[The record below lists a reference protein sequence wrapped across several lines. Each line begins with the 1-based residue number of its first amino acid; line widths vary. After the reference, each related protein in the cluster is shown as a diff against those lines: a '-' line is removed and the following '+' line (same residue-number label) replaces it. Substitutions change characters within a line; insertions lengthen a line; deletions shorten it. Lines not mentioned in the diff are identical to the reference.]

1 MKFNLFF
8 RITQPKVAGSVFRS
22 KFSLLLLFILV
33 GIPSVISASVLENDN
48 LDQGSEGVIY
58 VSGNAVLFGENS
70 ISNGKIIEIESTKEN
85 VSREPT
91 KKLEVIAD
99 LVKVHQ
105 KSKEI
110 ALQKILDN
118 AKKDKKKIC
127 FESSWNP
134 KFFNLTLS
142 KMAGFSSQI
151 SNSYSKLSALLHF
164 WVKVL
169 PNYKIQL
176 EKQKYYTSLS
186 YLQFG
191 KYTNSSRRGPPQLS

>member
-1 MKFNLFF
+1 MFLFCAVFAQANNYEESQMTNLSQTIFVSNKA
-8 RITQPKVAGSVFRS
+8 IIYGAEHMHILNSSYKLPKRPVVDKTPKS
-22 KFSLLLLFILV
+22 
-33 GIPSVISASVLENDN
+33 
-48 LDQGSEGVIY
+48 
-58 VSGNAVLFGENS
+58 
-70 ISNGKIIEIESTKEN
+70 
-85 VSREPT
+85 T